1 MAHHSNLKLNNG
13 NGEMRKEGGEEEYTA
28 LRNSNVLRNIE
39 QNLESI
45 TEKISGFELKV
56 NYLLLHQTKSNK
68 RKRTLYHQDPRQ
80 SSTQQMYLNK
90 LINRKVRIRTS
101 IIFLSLISILLYI
114 ICSISSELLLVGN
127 ELDYSSF

>member
-90 LINRKVRIRTS
+90 LINRKVRIRKS

-114 ICSISSELLLVGN
+114 IWFISSELLLVDN
-127 ELDYSSF
+127 ELDY